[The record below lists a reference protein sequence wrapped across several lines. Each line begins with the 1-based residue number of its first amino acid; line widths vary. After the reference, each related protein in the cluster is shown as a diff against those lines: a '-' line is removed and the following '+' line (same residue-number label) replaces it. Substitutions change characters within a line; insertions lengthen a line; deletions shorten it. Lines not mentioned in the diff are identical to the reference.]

1 METMTKDTNK
11 VYTLDFFRKMGA
23 KGGKK
28 TKKKYGTSHYSK
40 INPKKKALDKGVV

>member
-1 METMTKDTNK
+1 MQTMIKDTDK
-11 VYTLDFFRKMGA
+11 VYTLEYFKRMGR

-40 INPKKKALDKGVV
+40 INPKRKPIDKGVV